1 MGFLKSTK
9 GSKIS
14 DYFYLQGGDS
24 PLQTGVTYD
33 LALYDDNVVIKN
45 PISSSGA
52 SLEYKQIIDVFHG
65 YKTEVAQKSKSPIGR
80 ALAGGILFGGAG
92 AVVGA
97 ISGVG
102 NKEKKDTKLYLIIS
116 YTDNKGKDATIVF
129 EDKRRYKGKK
139 IAQMLKELCGIGTH
153 DISGGNI
160 AL

>member
-45 PISSSGA
+45 PISSSEA

-65 YKTEVAQKSKSPIGR
+65 IRQRLLKR
-80 ALAGGILFGGAG
+80 ASHLL
-92 AVVGA
+92 V
-97 ISGVG
+97 
-102 NKEKKDTKLYLIIS
+102 E
-116 YTDNKGKDATIVF
+116 
-129 EDKRRYKGKK
+129 
-139 IAQMLKELCGIGTH
+139 H
-153 DISGGNI
+153 
-160 AL
+160 